1 TPDPRPP
8 APAVAVRG
16 RRADGRA
23 PRGARGQ
30 RDHPAHRRRGCGAA
44 QGRHRRRVVPARE
57 RRPHAPDPD
66 RRHRVP
72 LRIGRLR
79 RRDDR
84 PSGLLRVRGAP
95 SQRRGEEPAP
105 SRPRHLDHLGDTM
118 NTNRRK
124 IGEFEV
130 VEFVDDGQ
138 IESLRTKLDVD
149 VPLELHWTWEYGSE
163 VEELRALYERGK
175 RGQWNAE
182 EDLDWSIPLPR
193 DEWFQPRIG
202 ASLLSSLLTE
212 MGADEATCREAAWDE
227 FSHLIS
233 QLLHGEQAAL
243 QLCGQLVNC
252 CPTMDQ
258 KWYAGSQVIDE
269 VRHVEVFSKFL
280 QRKMG
285 VVHPIEPTLK
295 VLLDKLLAAPTWQTK
310 CLGMQTLFEGM
321 GVGIMDL
328 IQRTNTNPLIKEI
341 IHRVHHD
348 EARHAAFGILTMRRL
363 VRESDAEMRIE
374 LEDFA
379 FSILA
384 TLNANQQL
392 DMLHPLGPKSALDPE
407 ARRQATRPWGQWS
420 FVNSEPSM
428 QPA

>member
-1 TPDPRPP
+1 MQTILESN
-8 APAVAVRG
+8 
-16 RRADGRA
+16 
-23 PRGARGQ
+23 
-30 RDHPAHRRRGCGAA
+30 RRR
-44 QGRHRRRVVPARE
+44 
-57 RRPHAPDPD
+57 
-66 RRHRVP
+66 
-72 LRIGRLR
+72 IG
-79 RRDDR
+79 D
-84 PSGLLRVRGAP
+84 
-95 SQRRGEEPAP
+95 
-105 SRPRHLDHLGDTM
+105 
-118 NTNRRK
+118 
-124 IGEFEV
+124 FEV
-130 VEFVDDGQ
+130 VEFVDEGQ
-138 IESLRTKLDVD
+138 VESLRKQLDID
-149 VPLELHWTWEYGSE
+149 VPLELQWTWEYGSE

-182 EDLDWSIPLPR
+182 DDLDWSTPLPR
-193 DEWFQPRIG
+193 DEWFMPQIG
-202 ASLLSSLLTE
+202 ASLLSSVLTE
-212 MGADEATCREAAWDE
+212 MGADEKTCREAAWDE

-285 VVHPIEPTLK
+285 VVVPIDPTLK

-321 GVGIMDL
+321 AVGIMD
-328 IQRTNTNPLIKEI
+328 IVQRANTNPLIRDI
-341 IHRVHHD
+341 IHRVHQD

-363 VRESDAEMRIE
+363 VKESDPETLME

-379 FSILA
+379 FNILE

-392 DMLHPLGPKSALDPE
+392 DMLHRFAPEYGLDPE
-407 ARRQATRPWGQWS
+407 AVVQATHNWEQWS
-420 FVNSEPSM
+420 FVNSEPYMHTVMPNLMRLGLVTERTEDKYRERGMLVGEHLAPRSTL
-428 QPA
+428 PGV

>member
-1 TPDPRPP
+1 MQTILESN
-8 APAVAVRG
+8 
-16 RRADGRA
+16 
-23 PRGARGQ
+23 
-30 RDHPAHRRRGCGAA
+30 RRR
-44 QGRHRRRVVPARE
+44 
-57 RRPHAPDPD
+57 
-66 RRHRVP
+66 
-72 LRIGRLR
+72 IG
-79 RRDDR
+79 D
-84 PSGLLRVRGAP
+84 
-95 SQRRGEEPAP
+95 
-105 SRPRHLDHLGDTM
+105 
-118 NTNRRK
+118 
-124 IGEFEV
+124 FEV
-130 VEFVDDGQ
+130 VEFVDEGQ
-138 IESLRTKLDVD
+138 VESLRKQLDLD
-149 VPLELHWTWEYGSE
+149 VPLELQWTWEYGSE

-182 EDLDWSIPLPR
+182 DDLDWSTPLPR
-193 DEWFQPRIG
+193 DEWFMPQIG
-202 ASLLSSLLTE
+202 ASLLSSVLTE
-212 MGADEATCREAAWDE
+212 MGADEKTCREAAWDE

-285 VVHPIEPTLK
+285 VVVPIDPTLK

-321 GVGIMDL
+321 AVGIMD
-328 IQRTNTNPLIKEI
+328 IVQRANTNPLIKEI
-341 IHRVHHD
+341 IHRVHQD

-363 VRESDAEMRIE
+363 VKESNPETLME

-379 FSILA
+379 FNILE

-392 DMLHPLGPKSALDPE
+392 DMLHRFAPKYGLDPE
-407 ARRQATRPWGQWS
+407 AVVQAAHSWEQWS
-420 FVNSEPSM
+420 FVNSEPYMHTVMPNLMRLGLVTERTEDKYRERGMLVGEHLAPRSAL
-428 QPA
+428 PGV

>member
-1 TPDPRPP
+1 METIL
-8 APAVAVRG
+8 
-16 RRADGRA
+16 
-23 PRGARGQ
+23 
-30 RDHPAHRRRGCGAA
+30 
-44 QGRHRRRVVPARE
+44 E
-57 RRPHAPDPD
+57 
-66 RRHRVP
+66 
-72 LRIGRLR
+72 
-79 RRDDR
+79 
-84 PSGLLRVRGAP
+84 S
-95 SQRRGEEPAP
+95 
-105 SRPRHLDHLGDTM
+105 
-118 NTNRRK
+118 NRRK
-124 IGEFEV
+124 IGDFEV
-130 VEFVDDGQ
+130 VEFVDEGQ
-138 IESLRTKLDVD
+138 IARLRHTLDVD

-175 RGQWNAE
+175 KGQWNAE
-182 EDLDWSIPLPR
+182 DDLEWSVPLPR
-193 DEWFQPRIG
+193 DEWFMPQIG
-202 ASLLSSLLTE
+202 ASLLSSVLTE

-269 VRHVEVFSKFL
+269 VRHVEVFSKLL

-285 VVHPIEPTLK
+285 IVHPIDPTLK

-321 GVGIMDL
+321 AVGIMDL
-328 IQRTNTNPLIKEI
+328 VQRANTNPLIKEI
-341 IHRVHHD
+341 IHRVHQD

-363 VRESDAEMRIE
+363 VKESDPDTLQE

-379 FSILA
+379 FNILE

-392 DMLHPLGPKSALDPE
+392 DMLHRFGPKYGLDPE
-407 ARRQATRPWGQWS
+407 AVVQAAHGWEQWS
-420 FVNSEPSM
+420 FLNSEPYMHTVMPNLMRLGLITERTEEKYRARGILFGDHLAQSRSAL
-428 QPA
+428 PEV